1 MTAGPRCSCSFCPGS
16 RRPTPAPEPGLMWH
30 LNARPNSDAG
40 QGHIAGASLAGLP
53 VSKQES
59 SLSIQPDPDLAVS
72 CPGAGK
78 FSWPA
83 ASPCSF
89 ICSFSQSVHHS
100 VSVKCLL
107 RARCRSGSSEAIRE
121 PNALAPPPPSPP
133 SRGLQWKLHS
143 ATQPLC
149 EAFLLREAT
158 SPGWSRLPH
167 AFSLLKKGNMVARL
181 SLGSPLQPVFFLSCR
196 QH

>member
-1 MTAGPRCSCSFCPGS
+1 
-16 RRPTPAPEPGLMWH
+16 MWY
-30 LNARPNSDAG
+30 LDVRPNSDTG

-59 SLSIQPDPDLAVS
+59 SLCIQPDPDLTIS
-72 CPGAGK
+72 CPGAGTL
-78 FSWPA
+78 SWPA

-89 ICSFSQSVHHS
+89 ICSLGQSVHQS

-107 RARCRSGSSEAIRE
+107 RARRCSRSSEAIRE
-121 PNALAPPPPSPP
+121 ANALAPPPPSLP

-143 ATQPLC
+143 ATRPPY
-149 EAFLLREAT
+149 EAFLLWEAIL
-158 SPGWSRLPH
+158 SPGRNRLPH

-181 SLGSPLQPVFFLSCR
+181 SLGSPFQPVFFLSCR